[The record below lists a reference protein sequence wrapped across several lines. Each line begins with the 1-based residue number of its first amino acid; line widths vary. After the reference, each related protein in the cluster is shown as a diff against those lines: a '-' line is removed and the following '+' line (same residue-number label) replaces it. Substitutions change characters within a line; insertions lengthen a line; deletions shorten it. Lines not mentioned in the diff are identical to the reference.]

1 MSRLRS
7 KPMMFTAAAFAMAL
21 TMSACSSDSNDDAM
35 SDVTTT
41 SSAPTTAMSSTDL
54 KPTGSACNQV
64 PTSGEG
70 SVVGM
75 SDDTVGT
82 AASNNPL
89 LTTLVKAVTAADLV
103 PTLNSTAAPAPFTV
117 FAPINPAFD
126 KIPANTL
133 NGLLADKAQLT
144 KVLTYHVVPG
154 RYAIADLKDGQKLK
168 TVEGQ
173 EITINKASDNTLKVN
188 GSSNV
193 VCGDVP
199 TANATVMLI
208 DTVLMPPAAS

>member
-7 KPMMFTAAAFAMAL
+7 KKLIFPAVMLSLAIGVSACGSDSEDEAASVSTTAA
-21 TMSACSSDSNDDAM
+21 
-35 SDVTTT
+35 
-41 SSAPTTAMSSTDL
+41 APTTAMPSTDL

-103 PTLNSTAAPAPFTV
+103 PTLNSTASPAPFTV
-117 FAPINPAFD
+117 FAPINPAFE
-126 KIPANTL
+126 KIPADTL
-133 NGLLADKAQLT
+133 NALLADKAQLT
-144 KVLTYHVVPG
+144 KVLTYHVVSG
-154 RYAIADLKDGQKLK
+154 RYSIADLKDGQKLT

-173 EITINKASDNTLKVN
+173 QIIINKASDNTLKVN
-188 GSSNV
+188 GTSNV

-208 DTVLMPPAAS
+208 DTVLMPPAS